1 MKNPLSIK
9 ELEFVVKY
17 LLTKKPPGWNGFND
31 EFCQIFKEKNELR
44 LFIPNTKINLKQIT
58 DLNIKT
64 KMIKLPEEN
73 TGGHVFDFEIG
84 KEFLDRM
91 QKA

>member
-44 LFIPNTKINLKQIT
+44 LFIPNTKINLK
-58 DLNIKT
+58 
-64 KMIKLPEEN
+64 
-73 TGGHVFDFEIG
+73 
-84 KEFLDRM
+84 
-91 QKA
+91 